1 LQSRQSILYITWVD
15 LSRSNLSLPF
25 FMRKK
30 SKMFVRR
37 RFERV
42 AGLLNVGARG
52 NISAKLR
59 HSPFL
64 PRFSNHHS
72 LVDCKSLRNQRGEG
86 LCSAAGASFIIL
98 IRKEAITRD
107 AWRPPPVLSDRTP
120 GALLNTECPA
130 WTSATDGGRRHPF
143 TAFEV
148 ALISSREREEPSA
161 VPD

>member
-1 LQSRQSILYITWVD
+1 
-15 LSRSNLSLPF
+15 
-25 FMRKK
+25 
-30 SKMFVRR
+30 MFVR

-42 AGLLNVGARG
+42 AGLLNVGTRG

-72 LVDCKSLRNQRGEG
+72 LVDCKSLRNRRGEG
-86 LCSAAGASFIIL
+86 LYSAGASFIIL

-107 AWRPPPVLSDRTP
+107 AWRPPPVLSERTP
-120 GALLNTECPA
+120 SALLNTECPA
-130 WTSATDGGRRHPF
+130 WTSATGGSRRHPF